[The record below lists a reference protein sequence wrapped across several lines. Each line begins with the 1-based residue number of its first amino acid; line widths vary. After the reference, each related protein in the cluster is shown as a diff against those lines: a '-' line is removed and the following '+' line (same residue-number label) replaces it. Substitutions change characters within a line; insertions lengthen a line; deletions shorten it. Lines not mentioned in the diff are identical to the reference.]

1 MSPFFHSW
9 EALPVLRAYL
19 LFQEW
24 LDKFLVVT
32 PLGQRHFCY
41 SLGRLMNRY
50 LSLKHVPGAE
60 LGSRP
65 RLCLHG
71 AYRPDRRQTSTT

>member
-9 EALPVLRAYL
+9 EALPVLPAYL

-32 PLGQRHFCY
+32 PLG
-41 SLGRLMNRY
+41 
-50 LSLKHVPGAE
+50 
-60 LGSRP
+60 
-65 RLCLHG
+65 
-71 AYRPDRRQTSTT
+71 